1 MFGWRKRSEGFEWKE
16 YVRTTILVRRADRQR
31 RMEDAR
37 LAAIDRAKEARER
50 SIEAGK
56 RQLRALVVRTLEG
69 IRSSTLALGSAAWS
83 AIAAAAL
90 AIVGAVRALL
100 AIVCAVPKP
109 QMSVPSPLKA
119 SAGLAFLYAGDI
131 PRRWRLA
138 KPYLVPAAAALVA
151 ILGFGRLFA
160 PEEAQTHIAAK
171 TSTLVTA
178 SISPAGKED
187 QGDLVK
193 GRASAVSGD
202 VLRLGNRFFRLTGV
216 EAPEPGQICAKA
228 NGRTWDC
235 GASAQSALQRLVH
248 GRRIACEP
256 TGQSGDGL
264 SSASCMAGDLDIAR
278 ELVRGGFAFAG
289 KDGRVYASEEE
300 LARSEGQGLWQGT
313 PERPEEW
320 RTKLW
325 NEAKKEAPDGCPI
338 KGFVKSGGRIYA
350 MPWSTGYSRREL
362 RTVKGER
369 WFCSEDEARAAG
381 FRPSAGL

>member
-31 RMEDAR
+31 RIEEAR
-37 LAAIDRAKEARER
+37 LAALGRAKEARER

-56 RQLRALVVRTLEG
+56 RQLHALIMRTIEG
-69 IRSSTLALGSAAWS
+69 VQSGSLALTRAAWS
-83 AIAAAAL
+83 GLATAAL
-90 AIVGAVRALL
+90 AIFNLFRAVLSLLYAL
-100 AIVCAVPKP
+100 PKP
-109 QMSVPSPLKA
+109 PMNVPSPLAK

-131 PRRWRLA
+131 PRRWRLV
-138 KPYLVPAAAALVA
+138 KPYLVPAAAGLVA
-151 ILGFGRLFA
+151 ILGFGHLFA
-160 PEEAQTHIAAK
+160 PEEAQTRVAK

-178 SISPAGKED
+178 SIATADKDD
-187 QGDLVK
+187 QTDLVK

-202 VLRLGNRFFRLTGV
+202 VLRLGNRFFRLAGV

-235 GASAQSALQRLVH
+235 GASAQSALQRLIR

-256 TGQSGDGL
+256 AGPAGEGL
-264 SSASCMAGDLDIAR
+264 SRASCMAGDLDIAR
-278 ELVRGGFAFAG
+278 ELVRGGFAFANG
-289 KDGRVYASEEE
+289 GSHAYSSEED

-350 MPWSTGYSRREL
+350 MPWSSGYGRREL

-381 FRPSAGL
+381 FRPSTGL